1 MHHASHAI
9 IAPMKQRGFTII
21 ELFALILL
29 IFIIGIVFWTQKNN
43 IETAAR
49 DDKRKT
55 AINAMYYGL
64 EEVYYPANKFYP
76 KALTESTLPSVDPAV
91 LKDPKGKKIGQADSD
106 YSYEGKACTDDKCK
120 SYTLRAWL
128 ENEADYVKES
138 RNK

>member
-1 MHHASHAI
+1 
-9 IAPMKQRGFTII
+9 MKQRGFTII

-29 IFIIGIVFWTQKNN
+29 IFVIGIVFWTQKSN

-55 AINAMYYGL
+55 SINAINYGL
-64 EEVYYPANKFYP
+64 EEVFYPAHKYYPKT
-76 KALTESTLPSVDPAV
+76 LTESTLPSVDPAV
-91 LKDPKGKKIGQADSD
+91 LKDPRGVKIGQANSD

-120 SYTLRAWL
+120 SYGLRARL
-128 ENEADYVKES
+128 ENEADYVKDS